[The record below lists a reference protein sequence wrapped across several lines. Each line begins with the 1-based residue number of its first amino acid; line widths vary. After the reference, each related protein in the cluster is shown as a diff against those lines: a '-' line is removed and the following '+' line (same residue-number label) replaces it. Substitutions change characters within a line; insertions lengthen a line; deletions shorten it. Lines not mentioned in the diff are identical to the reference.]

1 MYVYLT
7 NKKKGSVAMGVG
19 NDCRPEDNNAEN
31 LPKGV
36 N

>member
-1 MYVYLT
+1 
-7 NKKKGSVAMGVG
+7 MGVG

-36 N
+36 NWICVYIYTCIST